1 MLIHSNKCLEAQL
14 EETGFTSA
22 QRKKHAA
29 VPEIIGLTGLHRLA
43 CIVNYTYLQLLNHTF
58 RDSCR
63 VSSNLFRGVCTLPL
77 PSLSCP
83 YTLNYA
89 RLQDRAKYDTLRQRE
104 AGEPS
109 TQYNSAACCIPEERL
124 RLQCQFGSRF
134 TLVVVVCATRHQSHT
149 SGRPATSANV
159 TIVIK

>member
-1 MLIHSNKCLEAQL
+1 MLIYSNKCLEAQL

-22 QRKKHAA
+22 RRKQHAA
-29 VPEIIGLTGLHRLA
+29 VPEIIGLTRLHRLA
-43 CIVNYTYLQLLNHTF
+43 CIVNYTHLQLLNHTF

-63 VSSNLFRGVCTLPL
+63 VSKDLFRGVCTLPL

-83 YTLNYA
+83 YTSNHA

-109 TQYNSAACCIPEERL
+109 TRYNSAACWTPEGKFPLQYFSANSVVDSPWSWSSAPPVIKDIP
-124 RLQCQFGSRF
+124 
-134 TLVVVVCATRHQSHT
+134 LVVLPLVPTLQL
-149 SGRPATSANV
+149 
-159 TIVIK
+159 